1 MTDVESE
8 FRPEVRRALPAIIGV
23 RFVIN
28 VAMRMTYTFLPAF
41 ARGANLSVESMSTIL
56 SARELTSLSAPLTG
70 RASDRFGPLKV
81 MAYGGLLAGVG
92 LLIATLGAPGLWIGL
107 LTFGFGRTAH
117 QVALGAWI
125 GNVVAYERR
134 GRATGLIELT
144 WGGAALIGLPLVG
157 FLLGW
162 LPWWSAFAGLG
173 VLALLF
179 SLRLRTHQ
187 PHRFERD
194 ESPTRKPQMT
204 RAAVAAIATNGA
216 INGAAQFLFLGHGL
230 WLEDSYG
237 LDTAEVGLAI
247 VAIGAIEVVA
257 TLGSSRLTDRLGKRR
272 SMLGGTILMTAA
284 LLTLA
289 INSTPPLA
297 VGLGVLVVA
306 FLGFEYAVVS
316 AIPLMSE
323 LDPGAR
329 AQMIGRSV
337 SVATV
342 VRAVVTLVAS
352 AIYLSSGFATLMAV
366 AASAGVLA
374 IVLATF
380 VMVEPA

>member
-1 MTDVESE
+1 VSDAASE

-41 ARGANLSVESMSTIL
+41 ARGTNLSVESMSTIL

-70 RASDRFGPLKV
+70 KASDRFGPLTV
-81 MAYGGLLAGVG
+81 MAYGGLLAGTG
-92 LLIATLGAPGLWIGL
+92 LLLATLGAPGLVIGL
-107 LTFGFGRTAH
+107 LIFGFGRTAH
-117 QVALGAWI
+117 QVALNSWI

-144 WGGAALIGLPLVG
+144 WGGAALLGLPLIG
-157 FLLGW
+157 FLIGW
-162 LPWWSAFAGLG
+162 LTWWSAFGLLG
-173 VLALLF
+173 VLALGF
-179 SLRLRTHQ
+179 SLRLRTHE
-187 PHRFERD
+187 PPKVPGGGEA
-194 ESPTRKPQMT
+194 TRKPEMT
-204 RAAVAAIATNGA
+204 RTVIAALATNGA
-216 INGAAQFLFLGHGL
+216 ITASAQFLFLGHGL
-230 WLEDSYG
+230 WLEDTYD
-237 LDTAEVGLAI
+237 LNTAEIGLAI

-272 SMLGGTILMTAA
+272 SMLGGTVLMTAA
-284 LLTLA
+284 LFVLA
-289 INSTPPLA
+289 VNSTPPLA
-297 VGLGVLVVA
+297 VGLAVLVVA

-342 VRAVVTLVAS
+342 IRAVVTLIAS
-352 AIYLSSGFATLMAV
+352 AIYVSSGFSALMAV
-366 AASAGVLA
+366 ATGAGVLA
-374 IVLATF
+374 ILLAAF